1 MPDKRKLPVPRGKV
15 DAREL
20 IARLGQQGRDLQER
34 ELIAPLLFGGRIRTR
49 LNGLVYEFRVRQR
62 FVGWGRFRPTGESE
76 ARLIEEALPW
86 ERGSYLELFPALRML
101 LLWPDSSGRFPGTWW
116 AIPYNE
122 DDARR
127 RFGLAME
134 PLPVFLCDPM
144 AGAERF
150 ERVIVR
156 VDGGIRW
163 FEGTDLRADPRH
175 AEWLRDASAME
186 SDEPLEKLLPGLASS
201 ERLSLLLWRIHQMEL
216 SGNAQGGGMR
226 PPQQRREQRD
236 WLVGQ
241 TRQRALEQRLRHAL
255 SKADATLHSYSEVA
269 ASDGS
274 LRHLVVEWSE
284 HGQTRR
290 YRSLVDPGL
299 NVVSSGICLSGQDRD
314 FDLTSLVN
322 VMAASPSWAG
332 YDDEED
338 M

>member
-1 MPDKRKLPVPRGKV
+1 MPDKRNKQRATTGKV
-15 DAREL
+15 DARAL

-34 ELIAPLLFGGRIRTR
+34 ELIAPLLTSGRIRTR
-49 LNGLVYEFRVRQR
+49 LNGLVYEFRVRER
-62 FVGWGRFRPTGESE
+62 FVGWGRFRPTSEAE

-86 ERGSYLELFPALRML
+86 ERGTYLEVFPALRML
-101 LLWPDSSGRFPGTWW
+101 LLWPDSGGRFSGTWW
-116 AIPYNE
+116 ALPYNE

-127 RFGLAME
+127 RFGLPME

-156 VDGGIRW
+156 VDGGARW
-163 FEGTDLRADPRH
+163 FEGPDLRADPRH
-175 AEWLRDASAME
+175 AEWLRDASAAE
-186 SDEPLEKLLPGLASS
+186 SHEPLEKLLPGLASS
-201 ERLSLLLWRIHQMEL
+201 ERLSLLLWRIHQLEL
-216 SGNAQGGGMR
+216 AGAAPTGEMR

-236 WLVGQ
+236 WLTGQ
-241 TRQRALEQRLRHAL
+241 ARQRVLGEQLRHAL
-255 SKADATLHSYSEVA
+255 SKADATLHSYSEVTA
-269 ASDGS
+269 NDGS

-299 NVVSSGICLSGQDRD
+299 NIVSSGICLSGQDHD

-322 VMAASPSWAG
+322 VMVESPSWAD
-332 YDDEED
+332 YDE
-338 M
+338 